1 MGASVSLLP
10 ELLRADPGSE
20 AFGQVR
26 IRNTGTVVDEF
37 SLSVLGDA
45 APWASIE
52 PSTVSLFPGA
62 EELVA
67 LRFRPPR
74 AATTK
79 EGPVPFGVKVASRED
94 PRGSVVEEGTLQ
106 VGRFTDVFAELVPR
120 TSRGRFSA
128 RHDLAVDN
136 RGNIRVNAT
145 VSAKDADNALTF
157 EFEPPAV
164 VADPDTATFARVKV
178 QPRKRFLKGPAR
190 TYPFQVSVESE
201 GAPTQTA
208 DGTLLQEQLAPK
220 WIGKALLILLL
231 LVAAWFLFLKK
242 VPESAARKVAEM
254 VAKEAAE
261 EAIQG
266 PIAAQGAKIANL
278 EQGTTGTTTPPV
290 STDGGTTGGGGGG
303 STGDPFDRRLAVS
316 APAGQTGR
324 EAFAVEEG
332 KVFSLT
338 DLVLQN
344 PAGDAGIL
352 EVRRGDGVIL
362 RVNLANF
369 RDLDYH
375 FVSPVVF
382 GEKEQVVLAV
392 ECANP
397 AGSPACSPAAYLS
410 GFLGKAPSV

>member
-10 ELLRADPGSE
+10 DLLHADPGGE

-45 APWASIE
+45 SPWASVE
-52 PSTVSLFPGA
+52 PVAVSLFPGS

-79 EGPVPFGVKVASRED
+79 EGPVAFGVRVASRED
-94 PRGSVVEEGTLQ
+94 PGGSVVEEGTLQ
-106 VGRFTDVFAELVPR
+106 VGRFSDVFAELVPR

-157 EFEPPAV
+157 QFEPPAV
-164 VADPDTATFARVKV
+164 VADPDTAAFARVKV
-178 QPRKRFLKGPAR
+178 APRKRFLKGPAR

-201 GAPTQTA
+201 GAPTETA

-220 WIGKALLILLL
+220 WIGKALLALVL

-242 VPESAARKVAEM
+242 VPESAAKRVAEM
-254 VAKEAAE
+254 VAKEAI
-261 EAIQG
+261 EA
-266 PIAAQGAKIANL
+266 PIAAQGAKIATL
-278 EQGTTGTTTPPV
+278 EQAITGTTTPPIAP
-290 STDGGTTGGGGGG
+290 DGGVGGIGVGAGL
-303 STGDPFDRRLAVS
+303 SGDPFDVRLAVNS
-316 APAGQTGR
+316 PPGQ
-324 EAFAVEEG
+324 AANKDFAVEEG

-375 FVSPVVF
+375 FVSPIVF
-382 GEKEQVVLAV
+382 KEKARVVLAV

-397 AGSPACSPAAYLS
+397 TGTPPCSPAAYLS
-410 GFLGKAPSV
+410 GFLAKARPA